1 MEVKHYMADENNQE
15 VKEFVQTVRVGSEP
29 ETEEN
34 EEENETPA
42 ESSEEE
48 TNDVQADAEETT
60 EEEVTEEEPEQ
71 VAAIQ
76 KEPKPVDGETVREKA
91 LRLETQRLK
100 GLLRTE
106 RQNEIL
112 PTQPTAPI
120 AQEDDVDL
128 DPEQVKTFDKLARK
142 LGFVKRDDQVAQN
155 NNDAF
160 QSFLEEH
167 PEYEQANDKD
177 GILWDQF
184 KAEFKLY
191 APPQDPK
198 TLKKVLNKVHNEVF
212 GVQPAANLT
221 KINAQREKIKVASH
235 TGASVQKV
243 APRARVQAPSGLRM
257 DAMKGFS
264 DAELKELGF

>member
-15 VKEFVQTVRVGSEP
+15 VKEFVQTVRVGSAP

-48 TNDVQADAEETT
+48 TNDVQEEPEEPIET
-60 EEEVTEEEPEQ
+60 ESEEEPEQ
-71 VAAIQ
+71 AAETP
-76 KEPKPVDGETVREKA
+76 KEPKPVDGETPREKA
-91 LRLETQRLK
+91 LRLETTRLK
-100 GLLRTE
+100 GLLRKE
-106 RQNEIL
+106 RQDEL
-112 PTQPTAPI
+112 FVAPQTAPI

-142 LGFVKRDDQVAQN
+142 LGFVKQSDQVAER
-155 NNDAF
+155 NDDVF
-160 QSFLEEH
+160 QIFLEEH
-167 PEYEQANDKD
+167 SEYDPANDKD
-177 GILWDQF
+177 STLWNQF
-184 KAEFKLY
+184 KQEFKLY

-198 TLKKVLNKVHNEVF
+198 TLKKVLNKVHNEIF

>member
-1 MEVKHYMADENNQE
+1 MADENNQE
-15 VKEFVQTVRVGSEP
+15 VKEFVQTVRVDNSSEP
-29 ETEEN
+29 DEN

-48 TNDVQADAEETT
+48 TNDVQENADESAET
-60 EEEVTEEEPEQ
+60 EPEAEPEQ
-71 VAAIQ
+71 VAETPKI
-76 KEPKPVDGETVREKA
+76 EPKPVEHETPREKA
-91 LRLETQRLK
+91 LRLEVQRTK
-100 GLLRTE
+100 ALLRKE
-106 RQNEIL
+106 RQDEL
-112 PTQPTAPI
+112 FVAPKEAPI

-128 DPEQVKTFDKLARK
+128 DPEQVKTFEKVARK
-142 LGFVKRDDQVAQN
+142 LGFVKKDDQVAER
-155 NNDAF
+155 NDDVF

-167 PEYEQANDKD
+167 SEYDPTNDKD
-177 GILWDQF
+177 GMLWNQF
-184 KAEFKLY
+184 KSEFKLY

-235 TGASVQKV
+235 TGASVQKI

-264 DAELKELGF
+264 DAELKDLGF

>member
-15 VKEFVQTVRVGSEP
+15 VKEFVQTVRVDNSSEP
-29 ETEEN
+29 DEN

-48 TNDVQADAEETT
+48 TNDVQDEPEETIET
-60 EEEVTEEEPEQ
+60 ESEEEPEQ

-76 KEPKPVDGETVREKA
+76 KEPKPVEGETPVERGR
-91 LRLETQRLK
+91 RLEIQRLK
-100 GLLRTE
+100 GLLRKE
-106 RQNEIL
+106 RQDEL
-112 PTQPTAPI
+112 FVAPQAAPI
-120 AQEDDVDL
+120 AQEDDIDL
-128 DPEQVKTFDKLARK
+128 DAEQVKTFDKLARK
-142 LGFVKRDDQVAQN
+142 LGFVKKDDQVAER
-155 NNDAF
+155 NDDVF

-167 PEYEQANDKD
+167 SEYDPTNDKD
-177 GILWDQF
+177 GTLWTQF
-184 KAEFKLY
+184 KSEFKLY

-198 TLKKVLNKVHNEVF
+198 TLKKVLQKVHNEIF

-235 TGASVQKV
+235 TGASVQKT
-243 APRARVQAPSGLRM
+243 APRARVQAPSGLRT

-264 DAELKELGF
+264 DAELKDMGF